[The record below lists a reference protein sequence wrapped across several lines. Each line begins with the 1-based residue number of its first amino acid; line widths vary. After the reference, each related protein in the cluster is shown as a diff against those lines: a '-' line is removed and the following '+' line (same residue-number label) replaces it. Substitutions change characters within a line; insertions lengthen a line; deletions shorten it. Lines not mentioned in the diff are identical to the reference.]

1 MFFGKKQAFVALSL
15 SNIGS
20 YKVFMK
26 KTVLYIATKSC
37 NVDKQ
42 NLSTVELRNSYTSI
56 NTTYC
61 QPSNLIPH
69 FWNYKIVD
77 KEGSPDLPCIM
88 ILSEIFGWFRS
99 LSESR
104 TYSSTSRA
112 LPELV
117 DGQLAISYDYLAD
130 KLNFQKERI
139 RRKLVKLEDL
149 GVLSR
154 DIRNIALEDG
164 SRINQL
170 YLSIDQEFFKACF
183 RHPELDIRVR
193 STELA
198 SSDSTA
204 FEDTPPFGGEH
215 IRNKNKI
222 RSINLSNSFE
232 NNLESK
238 NINAKSEHKHKE
250 GSFENLKEQGR
261 AEAEVTSTNN
271 NMLQQSKQRQLEDFY
286 PLSTE
291 DCSSL
296 QSTSGR
302 EFSLNAMNEILKSMS
317 RRITNR
323 FFYSKKGFL
332 SYMSQV
338 FRYEKRDAV
347 KINNTDFRIRA
358 NLDSSEQKLQKQEKY
373 LTELEYSLQVSPEWH
388 LKKRL
393 ASVLERSKAY
403 HFLTSY
409 KSLNIKESRA
419 IMQLNRF
426 IELSEIDKDII
437 LQQIQAT
444 HEKIDNNGDYQSVES
459 LEIIM
464 PNKSMLPPASTSTPL
479 SSNITKAHQ
488 LERSF
493 PKREGIWGKIR
504 ESFAKS
510 FAAGGDD
517 LDQAWLSK
525 LDAKI
530 DEDQKTIELKAPSNF
545 IRDFIE
551 DRFMSNLTKLVERS
565 GFTLC
570 GIK

>member
-1 MFFGKKQAFVALSL
+1 
-15 SNIGS
+15 
-20 YKVFMK
+20 
-26 KTVLYIATKSC
+26 
-37 NVDKQ
+37 VDKTMT
-42 NLSTVELRNSYTSI
+42 NII

-104 TYSSTSRA
+104 SYSSTSSRA

-139 RRKLVKLEDL
+139 RRKLVKLENL
-149 GVLSR
+149 GILSR

-170 YLSIDQEFFKACF
+170 YLSIDQKFFKDCF
-183 RHPELDIRVR
+183 RNPELDIRVR

-215 IRNKNKI
+215 IKKKNKI

-238 NINAKSEHKHKE
+238 NINAKFEHKHKE
-250 GSFENLKEQGR
+250 GNFENLKEQGR
-261 AEAEVTSTNN
+261 PEAEVTSTNN

-296 QSTSGR
+296 QTTSGR
-302 EFSLNAMNEILKSMS
+302 EFSLNAMNEILKNMS
-317 RRITNR
+317 KRITNR

-358 NLDSSEQKLQKQEKY
+358 NLDSSEQTLQIQEKY

-388 LKKRL
+388 FKKKI
-393 ASVLERSKAY
+393 AAVLERSKAY
-403 HFLTSY
+403 KVLTSY

-419 IMQLNRF
+419 VIKLSRF

-444 HEKIDNNGDYQSVES
+444 HEKIDNNGDYKQVES
-459 LEIIM
+459 LDIIM
-464 PNKSMLPPASTSTPL
+464 PNKSMLPSTLTPL

-488 LERSF
+488 LEQSF

-510 FAAGGDD
+510 FIVGGDD

-530 DEDQKTIELKAPSNF
+530 DEDQKTIELKAPS
-545 IRDFIE
+545 DFIKDWINSNYLRYIE
-551 DRFMSNLTKLVERS
+551 DSAKCNGLFLEKISIDKKAEVN
-565 GFTLC
+565 
-570 GIK
+570 IN

>member
-1 MFFGKKQAFVALSL
+1 MHQNTTFTTNETLFFF
-15 SNIGS
+15 
-20 YKVFMK
+20 
-26 KTVLYIATKSC
+26 
-37 NVDKQ
+37 
-42 NLSTVELRNSYTSI
+42 

-61 QPSNLIPH
+61 QPSNLVPH

-149 GVLSR
+149 GILSR

-170 YLSIDQEFFKACF
+170 YLSIDQEFFKTCF
-183 RHPELDIRVR
+183 RNPESDIRVR

-238 NINAKSEHKHKE
+238 NLDAETEHKHKE
-250 GSFENLKEQGR
+250 GRFENLKEQGR
-261 AEAEVTSTNN
+261 VGEEVTSANN
-271 NMLQQSKQRQLEDFY
+271 KALQQNKQRQLEDFY
-286 PLSTE
+286 PLSAE

-302 EFSLNAMNEILKSMS
+302 EFSLNAMNEILKNMS
-317 RRITNR
+317 KRITNR

-332 SYMSQV
+332 SYMSHA

-358 NLDSSEQKLQKQEKY
+358 NLDSSEQTLQKQEKY

-388 LKKRL
+388 LKKKL
-393 ASVLERSKAY
+393 AAVLERSKAY

-444 HEKIDNNGDYQSVES
+444 HEKIDNNGDYQKVEY
-459 LEIIM
+459 LELIM
-464 PNKSMLPPASTSTPL
+464 PTKSTEFDLVTYQDKTPL
-479 SSNITKAHQ
+479 
-488 LERSF
+488 ERV
-493 PKREGIWGKIR
+493 GAWGKIR
-504 ESFAKS
+504 ESFASYFGSKGDAIDKS
-510 FAAGGDD
+510 
-517 LDQAWLSK
+517 WLSK
-525 LDAKI
+525 FNSKI
-530 DEDQKTIELKAPSNF
+530 DNQKKTIELEAPSLFVKDWVESNYLNY
-545 IRDFIE
+545 IE
-551 DRFMSNLTKLVERS
+551 NAVRANGLILE
-565 GFTLC
+565 